1 MAKAYALIGYDAG
14 LVTPAEAEALK
25 KAGTALPGTFA
36 VSAAAPSVTTIQ
48 AGGHRI
54 GIVRFPT
61 EPKPGDP
68 IPDDLATRTAQ
79 AAETLHGRVDLVVGL
94 SGWGM
99 ADEEAFLGAHPGA
112 VDVLLGSGPGSG
124 LAGVTAGTGKTLW
137 ARSYTKGKTLNRLD
151 LFALPGKSG
160 FLWNPKTSY
169 KPDVILLD
177 ARFPADPNVQQ
188 LF

>member
-1 MAKAYALIGYDAG
+1 MAKAYALLGYDAG
-14 LVTPAEAEALK
+14 LVTPTEAEALK
-25 KAGTALPGTFA
+25 NAGTALPAPFA
-36 VSAAAPSVTTIQ
+36 VSAAAPSVATIQ
-48 AGGHRI
+48 AGGHTL

-61 EPKPGDP
+61 EPKPGEP
-68 IPDDLATRTAQ
+68 IPDDLATHTAQ

-124 LAGVTAGTGKTLW
+124 LAGVAAGAGKTLW

-151 LFALPGKSG
+151 LFALPGAPG
-160 FLWNPKTSY
+160 FLWNPKTGY
-169 KPDVILLD
+169 KPDVISLD
-177 ARFPADPNVQQ
+177 DRFPTDPEVQQ